1 MPIVKGQNIICI
13 STIDWDFMWQ
23 GHQEIM
29 STFAT
34 SGNKVLFIENTGI
47 RSPGA
52 RDMSRIINRVK
63 NWFKG
68 VKGIRKETDNL
79 YILSPLVLPFPYSAL
94 ARWINKYLVL
104 SVVNRWMKAMD
115 FDYPVIWTFL
125 PTGFALDLINNIDSR
140 LVVYYCIADFSKLVK
155 NPSKINRAEE
165 KVIKRAD
172 LIFAQGEEIK
182 KHCEKYNK
190 NVSIFPFGV
199 NIKAFM
205 KDKGRDLNESPSD
218 IRDIKGKIIGYIGGV
233 HKHVDLRL
241 VRSLAEQMP
250 EWTFLFVGAVQ
261 IDVAN
266 LKELK
271 NVVFLGKKSHKEL
284 AIYVDSFDVCIIP
297 YVLSEYTETVFPTK
311 LNEYHAMGKPVV
323 SVALPEVMRFN
334 KEYEGIVYIGKDNDD
349 FKVCILKALDEK
361 DAALKTKRIEAAKDN
376 SWDRRIEKM
385 SELIEKAIEKKK
397 IDREALWK
405 ETLINF
411 YRMAKRRALRF
422 ILVFLALYLLIFKT
436 PFIWMIAAPLKV
448 SEQPQK
454 AQAIV
459 VFGGGVGETGSP
471 GKSTIERARY
481 AAELYRKGFA
491 EKIVFSSGYI
501 YSYNDAENMKLI
513 ALSMGVPEKN
523 IILENKANSTYE
535 NVIFCKKIIDDNKWD
550 SILLISSPYNMLR
563 AKLVFDKYEKG
574 VKVLYSPADKCQFY
588 DKSENV
594 RLEQWMAI
602 MHEYMGIAYY
612 LFKGHI

>member
-1 MPIVKGQNIICI
+1 
-13 STIDWDFMWQ
+13 
-23 GHQEIM
+23 
-29 STFAT
+29 
-34 SGNKVLFIENTGI
+34 
-47 RSPGA
+47 
-52 RDMSRIINRVK
+52 
-63 NWFKG
+63 
-68 VKGIRKETDNL
+68 
-79 YILSPLVLPFPYSAL
+79 
-94 ARWINKYLVL
+94 
-104 SVVNRWMKAMD
+104 
-115 FDYPVIWTFL
+115 
-125 PTGFALDLINNIDSR
+125 
-140 LVVYYCIADFSKLVK
+140 
-155 NPSKINRAEE
+155 
-165 KVIKRAD
+165 
-172 LIFAQGEEIK
+172 
-182 KHCEKYNK
+182 
-190 NVSIFPFGV
+190 
-199 NIKAFM
+199 
-205 KDKGRDLNESPSD
+205 
-218 IRDIKGKIIGYIGGV
+218 
-233 HKHVDLRL
+233 
-241 VRSLAEQMP
+241 
-250 EWTFLFVGAVQ
+250 
-261 IDVAN
+261 
-266 LKELK
+266 
-271 NVVFLGKKSHKEL
+271 
-284 AIYVDSFDVCIIP
+284 
-297 YVLSEYTETVFPTK
+297 
-311 LNEYHAMGKPVV
+311 
-323 SVALPEVMRFN
+323 
-334 KEYEGIVYIGKDNDD
+334 
-349 FKVCILKALDEK
+349 
-361 DAALKTKRIEAAKDN
+361 
-376 SWDRRIEKM
+376 M

-574 VKVLYSPADKCQFY
+574 VKVFYSPADKCQFY